1 MALSAPSASSAPER
15 PRRGGRLGYA
25 VIGVLAAVM
34 AVGWAVIVANVGQT
48 PGIAAQT
55 VAWSVVDDSSVRI
68 RYQVAKPKDAEVRC
82 VVDAFDTDFAVVAY
96 KEITVPRGTSGIT
109 RNDVLRTSR
118 RATGARI
125 KDCRKI

>member
-1 MALSAPSASSAPER
+1 MAPSAPSASTAPER

-25 VIGVLAAVM
+25 VIGAVAAVM
-34 AVGWAVIVANVGQT
+34 AVGWAVIMSHLGQT

-55 VAWSVVDDSSVRI
+55 IAFSVVDESSVRI

-82 VVDAFDTDFAVVAY
+82 VVDAFDTDFAVVAQ
-96 KEITVPRGTSGIT
+96 KEITVPPGTSGIT
-109 RNDVLRTSR
+109 RSDVLRTSR